1 MDFILW
7 VRLGEFMCSERSEG
21 YFFGLRE
28 PVRLLA
34 WEGSFIRCFTG
45 SEAEYTLESELYA
58 LVACGENRITDMNS
72 VQRASACQG
81 VFYIHKIFTPTRTSA
96 YRHLADTTEREK
108 AYAFVTSQ
116 RGRR

>member
-1 MDFILW
+1 M
-7 VRLGEFMCSERSEG
+7 
-21 YFFGLRE
+21 
-28 PVRLLA
+28 
-34 WEGSFIRCFTG
+34 CFTG

-58 LVACGENRITDMNS
+58 LIVCGENRITDMNN